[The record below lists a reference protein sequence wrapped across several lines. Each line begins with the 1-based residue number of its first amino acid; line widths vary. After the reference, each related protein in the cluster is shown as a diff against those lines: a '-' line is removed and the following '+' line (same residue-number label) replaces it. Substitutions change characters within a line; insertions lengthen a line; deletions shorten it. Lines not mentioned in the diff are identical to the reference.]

1 MCTLQDGAGDDLEV
15 GLDDSDAEAPQAR
28 MRPGSPPLRTLSFKL
43 LAVVMCLLAFL
54 QRVTKGKCHTFRM
67 QQTDLFDSKFV
78 ECAKPLLRSMPLET
92 TRAVMHATAILETVT
107 RSLYASGELAVAVAN
122 EATAAANAVQRRLD
136 KATPQTPLSKLPSI
150 SACSEVFLAATKLP
164 VLSLYK
170 FSQQA
175 AHVACGKEQQPAE
188 ASRAGPVWPK
198 KELPA
203 AARASKLFGWEP
215 QRVVYSAAHFSEA
228 VARVGKSKPAT
239 RPDYFCVAVV
249 QELHRTAHVSGCLC
263 ITCRPA
269 GCCVFHK
276 RLFFSRRSIWTQ
288 CILLRT

>member
-1 MCTLQDGAGDDLEV
+1 ME
-15 GLDDSDAEAPQAR
+15 AEL
-28 MRPGSPPLRTLSFKL
+28 PPSLPS
-43 LAVVMCLLAFL
+43 
-54 QRVTKGKCHTFRM
+54 
-67 QQTDLFDSKFV
+67 
-78 ECAKPLLRSMPLET
+78 EPLLRSMPLET

-188 ASRAGPVWPK
+188 ASRAGPVWLK

-203 AARASKLFGWEP
+203 AARASELFGWKP
-215 QRVVYSAAHFSEA
+215 QQVVYSAAHFTEA
-228 VARVGKSKPAT
+228 VAHVGKPKPAT
-239 RPDYFCVAVV
+239 RPDYFREAVEK
-249 QELHRTAHVSGCLC
+249 ELTRTSHVSAGQWLLVHHLPPCWLLC
-263 ITCRPA
+263 VSQAR
-269 GCCVFHK
+269 V
-276 RLFFSRRSIWTQ
+276 FFSRRSIWTQ
-288 CILLRT
+288 CIPLRT